1 MRRPQR
7 SAITQGVSGLPA
19 CLRVFNCCG
28 FRSEGF
34 QGRASKAELQ
44 WPGFATVRL
53 SGIHSRCTSRAPPR
67 FHRRREGRRG
77 AALSGQWACRADCG
91 EGRFDLRGARRVPDH
106 SLRKA
111 ARLRDARRKSNRG
124 QLCLCLGGG
133 RKGRGQ
139 ACCVGSAS
147 AHARAKS
154 ARLPRPRCLRLQ
166 RIVPRSSVAVI
177 FFLFALNAALLISL
191 SH

>member
-67 FHRRREGRRG
+67 YHRCREGRRG

-111 ARLRDARRKSNRG
+111 ARLRDARRKSGTTLSLFGRRAQVAGSSMLCG
-124 QLCLCLGGG
+124 Q
-133 RKGRGQ
+133 RER
-139 ACCVGSAS
+139 ACESKERPPPSA
-147 AHARAKS
+147 AMPAAPTH
-154 ARLPRPRCLRLQ
+154 RPA
-166 RIVPRSSVAVI
+166 SSVSVI